1 MSAQIEQDITA
12 RIQGAYPG
20 AEVRLTDLTGTRD
33 HWEALIISEAF
44 EGLRLI
50 KRQQG
55 VYQALGELMSGP
67 VHAFTMQTLTPSEA
81 QAKGLN
87 AQATPLEDQL
97 VELK

>member
-1 MSAQIEQDITA
+1 MSTAIEQEITT
-12 RIQGAYPG
+12 RIQTAYPG
-20 AEVRLTDLTGTRD
+20 AEVRLTDLTGTLD
-33 HWEALIISEAF
+33 HWEALVISEAF
-44 EGLRLI
+44 EGVRLI

-81 QAKGLN
+81 EAKGLSQP
-87 AQATPLEDQL
+87 AARPEDQL